1 MTGTDICGYASMLS
15 RPGGTTLRGLANAHQ
30 RVCHSL
36 LPTSAKGLPRRTSKK
51 SFITFIQLRATV
63 WAWDWQSA
71 VRSSSHTAAVDQRK
85 HRIELDP
92 CGSCDPKST
101 GLTQSATVGNADL
114 PAPRSQGLRPCWSS
128 SVGRGAEEPP
138 PTHCGHPE
146 LAPRSDRGPLS
157 RDADWGDRAE

>member
-30 RVCHSL
+30 RACYSL

-63 WAWDWQSA
+63 RAWDWQSA

-92 CGSCDPKST
+92 LRLLRPEIDQPDAIRNGRKRSRSSS
-101 GLTQSATVGNADL
+101 SAK
-114 PAPRSQGLRPCWSS
+114 PRSPSLLELQYWAWRRRP
-128 SVGRGAEEPP
+128 RPA
-138 PTHCGHPE
+138 HCGHR
-146 LAPRSDRGPLS
+146 APVDRGPLS
-157 RDADWGDRAE
+157 RDAGWGDRAE